1 VTPTA
6 LNTFLWGASAAAS
19 WAIGLF
25 FLRFWR
31 DTHDRFFAMF
41 ATAFWVLALN
51 WVGLAITDPQD
62 EARTL
67 FYLVR
72 LFAYL
77 AFIAAIVDKNRTS
90 GPKV

>member
-1 VTPTA
+1 MTSTTLVT
-6 LNTFLWGASAAAS
+6 FIWGASAAAS

-31 DTHDRFFAMF
+31 DTRDRFFAMF
-41 ATAFWVLALN
+41 ATAFWVLSLN
-51 WVGLAITDPQD
+51 WVGLAITDPRD

-72 LFAYL
+72 LLAYL

-90 GPKV
+90 RSSG

>member
-1 VTPTA
+1 MTATA

-31 DTHDRFFAMF
+31 DTRDRFFAMF

-51 WVGLAITDPQD
+51 WAGLALTDPKD

-72 LFAYL
+72 LLAYL
-77 AFIAAIVDKNRTS
+77 AFIAAIVDKNRARRAE
-90 GPKV
+90 P